1 MSYCAVSAA
10 ASVSGQRTKNICATC
25 SSSVKPS
32 AYCSAAV
39 RRTSSGVGSG
49 SGCSTVG
56 ADGVSSFAAVS
67 VLPQAVSP
75 AQSRPSSSASIRFFM
90 CVTSFAYIIQESRGV
105 VKHRVNVVI
114 LQGRSLKAGGCVKV
128 ESVSLVNY
136 LHLCSRRGEP
146 CSPTK
151 RKSLILSLVPHK
163 KGCSL

>member
-75 AQSRPSSSASIRFFM
+75 AQSKPSQQCKHSFFHVRHLV
-90 CVTSFAYIIQESRGV
+90 CLHYTREQGV

-114 LQGRSLKAGGCVKV
+114 LQSRSLKAGGCVRT
-128 ESVSLVNY
+128 ESVLLVND
-136 LHLCSRRGEP
+136 LHMCSRRGEQ